1 MTLFE
6 TYKAIESIAVQLP
19 NINSVVDDF
28 DKLNVGTAKY
38 SAIVIQED
46 IHSRTEDFMTYNF
59 ILGYVDRMVSER
71 DDEVAIHSK
80 AILLLNTII
89 DTLKKSNQFADVTS
103 TNYNIFT
110 KRFDAMCA
118 GAYCSLSI
126 SIPISN
132 CSELASFDELIK
144 RFDENGVYKFRA
156 HGAPWDKA
164 TIYVDVQPEIDLQIK
179 SITVDANGQYT
190 VEADPEKTGLER
202 AIVNVSVPSEKKP
215 EETVSKTYTTNGT
228 KTITPTPGS
237 VITEAT
243 VNVDVH
249 PANRLTKT
257 YNSNGVKH
265 ETGEWKDAE
274 ITIDIAEEKPEET
287 LEQRITS
294 NGTKIFNPAAGY
306 VFDKAVV
313 ITDVHPVEKLTYN
326 IITNGTKTIT
336 GEWKDAEITVD
347 VDTSKPED
355 TLTRTIS
362 SNGTVTFTPSEGHV
376 FDSAIITTDVHPT
389 ESLNKTY
396 TSNGQKVETGEWK
409 NASINIDV
417 HPTDSLSARYTT
429 NGTKTITG
437 EFKDGTIE
445 VNVDPRRPE
454 ETFSYTYVSNG
465 VYSIKPSEGSV
476 LSEGSVTVAVPSDIH
491 NQNKNITITQNET
504 QVITADQGYSGLGQV
519 EVNVAVPAPV
529 LDQTVITPTTSTQVI
544 IPESPVVGFSKVT
557 VSPVD
562 STIDS
567 DITANNI
574 RKDVDILGV
583 TGTLVELLAQS
594 KNYNITTNGTTAI
607 SPDMGFNA
615 INGGS
620 IVVDVQP
627 ALQNKTVSPQRT
639 TFSVTADSPNYG
651 LDTVTV
657 TAAPLQSKTVNP
669 SGSIQTIT
677 ADSPNYGLDTVTVT
691 AAPLQS
697 KSVSPT
703 GSTQMITPDS
713 GYYGISSVEI
723 AGAPLQSKSVSPTG
737 STQEIE
743 ADNEYYGLSKVTV
756 GAVLLQNKTVTPS
769 NLQQVITADSGYTG
783 LASVT
788 VEDVDYDDIYLAL
801 NQI

>member
-1 MTLFE
+1 MTLIE
-6 TYKAIESIAVQLP
+6 VYKAIESIAVQLP

-28 DKLNVGTAKY
+28 DKLNVETAKY

-46 IHSRTEDFMTYNF
+46 IHSRTDDFMTYNF
-59 ILGYVDRMVSER
+59 ILGYVDRMVSDR
-71 DDEVAIHSK
+71 DDDVKIHSK
-80 AILLLNTII
+80 AILLLNTVI
-89 DTLKKSNQFADVTS
+89 DTLKKSDQIAEVTS
-103 TNYNIFT
+103 SNYNIFT
-110 KRFDAMCA
+110 KRFNALCA
-118 GAYCSLSI
+118 GAYCSLSV
-126 SIPISN
+126 SIPISS
-132 CSELASFDELIK
+132 CTDIASFDELIERLDK
-144 RFDENGVYKFRA
+144 NGSYKFRA
-156 HGAPWDKA
+156 HGAPWNKA
-164 TIYVDVQPEIDLQIK
+164 TLYVDVQPEIDLQIK
-179 SITVDANGQYT
+179 SITVNANGQYT
-190 VEADPEKTGLER
+190 VEADPEKTGLEK
-202 AIVNVSVPSEKKP
+202 AIVNVSVPSERKP
-215 EETVSKTYTTNGT
+215 EETVNKTYTTNGI

-249 PANRLTKT
+249 PSNKLMKT

-287 LEQRITS
+287 LEQKITS
-294 NGTKIFNPAAGY
+294 NGTKIFNPTSGH
-306 VFDKAVV
+306 VFDKAIV
-313 ITDVHPVEKLTYN
+313 ITDVHPTEKLTYG
-326 IITNGTKTIT
+326 IITNGVKTIT
-336 GEWKDAEITVD
+336 GEWRDAEITVD

-389 ESLNKTY
+389 ETLNKTY
-396 TSNGQKVETGEWK
+396 TSNGQKTETGEWR

-429 NGTKTITG
+429 NGIKTITG

-504 QVITADQGYSGLGQV
+504 RVITADQGYSGLGQV

-544 IPESPVVGFSKVT
+544 IPESPAVGFSKVT
-557 VSPVD
+557 VSSVD

-567 DITANNI
+567 NITANNI
-574 RKDVDILGV
+574 RKDIDILGV

-594 KNYNITTNGTTAI
+594 KNYNITANGTTTI
-607 SPDMGFNA
+607 SPDKGFNA

-627 ALQNKTVSPQRT
+627 ALQDKTVSPQRT

-651 LDTVTV
+651 LGTVTV
-657 TAAPLQSKTVNP
+657 TGASLQSKTVNP

-697 KSVSPT
+697 KIVLPSEN
-703 GSTQMITPDS
+703 TQMITPDD
-713 GYYGISSVEI
+713 GYYGISSVEVT
-723 AGAPLQSKSVSPTG
+723 GTPLQSKSVSPSG

-743 ADNEYYGLSKVTV
+743 ADSEYYGLRKVTV
-756 GAVLLQNKTVTPS
+756 GAVMLQNKTVTPS
-769 NLQQVITADSGYTG
+769 NLQQVITADSEYTG

-788 VEDVDYDDIYLAL
+788 IEGVDYDDIYAAL